1 MKVKDR
7 VKVYANSFSFLDFF
21 PNIMDLIYH
30 VKITVLL
37 TVELIVQIST
47 KWIILNGSH
56 NLVPKSSVAMVKGVF
71 LSDVDR
77 CREVGRLMGGWVDG
91 WIVR

>member
-1 MKVKDR
+1 MTHFLVTTRGQTLSVGSLLKQENIVYIAFSLKVNKDR

-47 KWIILNGSH
+47 K
-56 NLVPKSSVAMVKGVF
+56 
-71 LSDVDR
+71 
-77 CREVGRLMGGWVDG
+77 
-91 WIVR
+91 